1 MGQIKK
7 CFMITP
13 IGGNDSETRRLTNG
27 LINAVIRPT
36 VEDKGFE
43 FHVSHEISESG
54 SITRQIIQH
63 LVHDELVIANLTNL
77 NPNVMYELAVR
88 HAARKPTVILASNE
102 TVLPFDIIDERTI
115 FFKNDLAGGEELK
128 PELENAISETM
139 KVKSPDNPIYR
150 FIDFNQI
157 IKNPRVQDTDKLLLQ
172 KITEI
177 EAKLSIISNS
187 INNTTKRTIVEKAKN
202 FREMI
207 VQSDDENIRLEFF
220 KRLEEIRNMVGVH
233 GYTFDNTSKHN
244 PYVKLVY
251 ENKMEEAVK
260 LEISRL
266 AKSMGLT
273 YVTTSGQYN

>member
-1 MGQIKK
+1 
-7 CFMITP
+7 MITP